1 MTTEDGAGPEAR
13 GGASRRAWAGAGTAD
28 GPTGAT
34 GPEGR
39 TVLPAEAPEACAVVD
54 AATTPG
60 GGGTRR

>member
-1 MTTEDGAGPEAR
+1 MATEDGAGPEAR
-13 GGASRRAWAGAGTAD
+13 GGAWRAWGGAGAAD
-28 GPTGAT
+28 EPTGAT

-39 TVLPAEAPEACAVVD
+39 TVLPTEAPDACAEVD